1 MSQNEI
7 KEALEVIKNGGLIIY
22 NTDTV
27 PALGCDAT
35 NQEAVKELL
44 ELTEREEGCGLVI
57 LASDM
62 NMVAHYVQ
70 DIPAIALEVAQ
81 VSDTPLTIVYPKGV
95 ALANGVLGK
104 DGSVAIRIPD
114 HPFCLTLLH
123 RFNKPIVATIPVIG
137 NSADIMRICI
147 EDIEDHIYDSVDWIT
162 GDHDSPESTLSVSS
176 ILSLD
181 NSNRVKIIRK

>member
-7 KEALEVIKNGGLIIY
+7 KEALEVLKKGGLIIY
-22 NTDTV
+22 NTDTI

-35 NQEAVKELL
+35 NQEAVTELL

-62 NMVAHYVQ
+62 NMVARYVKN
-70 DIPAIALEVAQ
+70 IPAIALEVAE
-81 VSDTPLTIVYPKGV
+81 VSHTPLTIIYPNGEG
-95 ALANGVLGK
+95 LANGVLGK

-114 HPFCLTLLH
+114 NPFSLTLLH

-137 NSADIMRICI
+137 SSEGVMRLCI
-147 EDIEDHIYDSVDWIT
+147 EDIEDQIYDNVDWVT
-162 GDHDSPESTLSVSS
+162 KDMDSPESTFNVSS
-176 ILSLD
+176 IISLG
-181 NSNRVKIIRK
+181 SSSQVKIIRK

>member
-7 KEALEVIKNGGLIIY
+7 KEALEVIKKGGLIIY

-44 ELTEREEGCGLVI
+44 ELTQREEGCGLVL

-62 NMVAHYVQ
+62 DMVARYVK
-70 DIPAIALEVAQ
+70 DIPSIALEVAE
-81 VSDTPLTIVYPKGV
+81 VSHTPLTIIYPKGTS
-95 ALANGVLGK
+95 LAPGVLGK

-114 HPFCLTLLH
+114 NPFCLTLLH
-123 RFNKPIVATIPVIG
+123 RFNKPIVATIPVTG
-137 NSADIMRICI
+137 SSAHVIRICI
-147 EDIEDHIYDSVDWIT
+147 EDIEDSIYDGAHWVTKDL
-162 GDHDSPESTLSVSS
+162 DSPESTYNVSS
-176 ILSLD
+176 IISLG
-181 NSNRVKIIRK
+181 SSSQVKIIRK